1 MRSCSILTILIVTK
15 DEIKKKLKD
24 ANISE
29 VARNSGVHR
38 NTISRV
44 LNDKEIM
51 SDALLKLAAYLESRD
66 K

>member
-1 MRSCSILTILIVTK
+1 MLTK

-24 ANISE
+24 ANISQ

-38 NTISRV
+38 NQIARV
-44 LNDKEIM
+44 LNGKQIM
-51 SDALLKLAAYLESRD
+51 GEAMLKLISYLE

>member
-1 MRSCSILTILIVTK
+1 MCDLQPFYTHIIMLTK

-24 ANISE
+24 ANISQ

-38 NTISRV
+38 NQIARV
-44 LNDKEIM
+44 LKGKEIM
-51 SDALLKLAAYLESRD
+51 GDAMVKLISYLE

>member
-1 MRSCSILTILIVTK
+1 MTK
-15 DEIKKKLKD
+15 AEIKKRLKD
-24 ANISE
+24 ANISQ

-44 LNDKEIM
+44 LNDKEILA
-51 SDALLKLAAYLESRD
+51 DALLKLAAYLEGRD